1 MVRRVASRRDDV
13 GGVALEH
20 WVTAWYSLRD
30 DAQCVKRVQC
40 DECVQHSVRSHC
52 ECELIELK
60 QRVLGQSSVGFIE
73 SLRHMPPGAAF
84 RGQLM

>member
-1 MVRRVASRRDDV
+1 MVKRVASRRDDV

-40 DECVQHSVRSHC
+40 DECVQHSVRNRC
-52 ECELIELK
+52 VANTE
-60 QRVLGQSSVGFIE
+60 R
-73 SLRHMPPGAAF
+73 
-84 RGQLM
+84 

>member
-1 MVRRVASRRDDV
+1 VVRRVASRRDDV

-40 DECVQHSVRSHC
+40 DECVQHSVRSGDETDVWPIQRDRVEENDGCH
-52 ECELIELK
+52 EELWGDI
-60 QRVLGQSSVGFIE
+60 
-73 SLRHMPPGAAF
+73 
-84 RGQLM
+84 